1 MSYLAL
7 ARQWRPRTFVD
18 VVGQEHV
25 TTPLKNALRQG
36 RLHHAYLFTGTR
48 GVGKTSLGRL
58 LAKALNCE
66 QSITPE
72 PCLSCSACLG
82 IEQGAFIDL
91 IEVDG
96 ASRTRVE
103 DTRDLLENV
112 LYLPVTGRFKIYLID
127 EVHMLSQHSFN
138 ALLKTLEEPPAH
150 VKFILATTEPH
161 KLPAT
166 ILSRCLQFHL
176 RHLSPKDIQNQL
188 NNILKSESLPTNAEA
203 IALLSTAA
211 KGSMRDALSLLEQAI
226 SSTTNNIQELN
237 LDDVRKMLGYTH
249 QDYAIELLQ
258 ALAAADALSLLKIS
272 RQIAVEG
279 GYFQYTLEE
288 LLHYLHQI
296 MIAQHLAL
304 HTQQSSKIVSEIVD
318 QRMGQERLQVLI
330 KQFTPE
336 DVQLFYHIGL
346 KGAEEMQLAPTP
358 ALGFEM
364 MLLRMLTFKPAALFS
379 NPSPPP
385 PAAAVKGPVVTK
397 PIEKNNALESISR
410 PTPPTAYDSN
420 PAAIAARTIQEPQPM
435 RSDDWPVILAQ
446 LNLQG
451 FALLAAQNSE
461 FVSKVSREITLR
473 TARGHH
479 SLFTAYVIEAIE
491 SALAKHYQEKIK
503 LIIIQSDKP
512 LQASP
517 AEQHQKRQVQ
527 DAQSAKESLAEDAFC
542 QQLQKTFSAELS
554 RPEMLPTDKS

>member
-112 LYLPVTGRFKIYLID
+112 LYLPATGRFKIYLID

-176 RHLSPKDIQNQL
+176 RHLSPKDIQKQL
-188 NNILKSESLPTNAEA
+188 NNILKSEGLPTNAEA
-203 IALLSTAA
+203 IGLLSKAA

-226 SSTTNNIQELN
+226 SSASNSIQELN

-288 LLHYLHQI
+288 LLHYLHQL

-318 QRMGQERLQVLI
+318 QRMAQESLQVLI

-385 PAAAVKGPVVTK
+385 AAAVKGPVVTK

-410 PTPPTAYDSN
+410 PTPPTAYDPN